1 MSKSILSGNEEG
13 LTVNVGKL
21 NSLNIYEVTEDELE
35 KLETGGSDPIFL
47 NFAIFSISVALSF
60 LITLLTTKIDSS
72 RIFIIFLVVTI
83 MGFFAGFIL
92 LILWWRSRRSVK
104 DLVKKIRDRIQKK

>member
-1 MSKSILSGNEEG
+1 MSRSITSARPGELVINK
-13 LTVNVGKL
+13 GKV

-104 DLVKKIRDRIQKK
+104 